1 LLRRSSHD
9 ELAARTVL
17 QALVPGLVRIARKV
31 GAQQDSERA
40 AEVVAVAWTK
50 IRGGDWSQRRGLVA
64 GHLLLDVFHVLW
76 RTPQQPEVAVAPDR
90 VGRLAQVD
98 EPGTSTLPTGRDVLE
113 EVARSGR
120 VESEQLGLIHDAVVD
135 QVPVSLAAR
144 RAGITAKAMARRRD
158 RARARIVQ
166 AYTLARSA

>member
-1 LLRRSSHD
+1 
-9 ELAARTVL
+9 VL
-17 QALVPGLVRIARKV
+17 QALVPGLVRIAREV
-31 GAQQDSERA
+31 GAQQDSKRA

-64 GHLLLDVFHVLW
+64 GHLLLDVFHVVW
-76 RTPQQPEVAVAPDR
+76 RNPQWPEVAVAPDR
-90 VGRLAQVD
+90 FGRLTQVD
-98 EPGTSTLPTGRDVLE
+98 EPGASSLPTGRDVLE
-113 EVARSGR
+113 QVARTGQ
-120 VESEQLGLIHDAVVD
+120 VEPEQLWLIHDAVVD

-158 RARARIVQ
+158 RARARVVQ